1 MGKGKMCWR
10 SGPTQAGSGAIMVMN
25 HAGTAGAW
33 SLWSVTNE
41 LASPPARGFS
51 AFPYSPGRQET
62 ETGEGGARGMEAR
75 APTTPGMGSDPGR
88 PLCPR
93 THTRK
98 TPKVWVLQNPPP
110 ETASL
115 CLLTSSGCPA
125 HLHICGVLFFLIN
138 FLKSTKLSVINTP
151 VPSIQRG
158 QLFTFLSYFLT
169 SAFFYIKRRQ
179 HMSQYESLLCALQC
193 LPHRADPAKAAL
205 WLPFP
210 SRGPGPLGLLRL
222 E

>member
-1 MGKGKMCWR
+1 MCWR

-62 ETGEGGARGMEAR
+62 ETGEGGARGMEER
-75 APTTPGMGSDPGR
+75 APTTPGMGSHPGR

-98 TPKVWVLQNPPP
+98 MPKVWVLQDPPP
-110 ETASL
+110 QKRLLYASSRAL
-115 CLLTSSGCPA
+115 AALPTSTSVG
-125 HLHICGVLFFLIN
+125 FFFFN
-138 FLKSTKLSVINTP
+138 KFLKYRKSTKLSVINTP

-169 SAFFYIKRRQ
+169 SVFFYIKRRQ
-179 HMSQYESLLCALQC
+179 HMS
-193 LPHRADPAKAAL
+193 
-205 WLPFP
+205 
-210 SRGPGPLGLLRL
+210 
-222 E
+222 